1 MKLPLAGGFAFLC
14 SLFAA
19 SPLPAQRGGGG
30 EPVVVEWGAHTTL
43 SITDSLRFGI
53 VGGPRLAL
61 RALGGTRGAISV
73 GAGVLGDSAS
83 ARAEAAVEYQ
93 LAPRAAGRVG
103 VYFGGGLAGV
113 VGAGRGGY
121 LLLYVGLE
129 SSPGLRGGWAIEG
142 GLGGGFRIRGA
153 YHWRRFPR
161 GWQPR

>member
-1 MKLPLAGGFAFLC
+1 MRHRHALALALPLALVPIRLAG
-14 SLFAA
+14 
-19 SPLPAQRGGGG
+19 QT
-30 EPVVVEWGAHTTL
+30 PVVVEWGLHGTL
-43 SITDSLRFGI
+43 TIVDSLRLGF
-53 VGGPRLAL
+53 VAGPRLAL
-61 RALGGTRGAISV
+61 LTPGGTRGAVSF
-73 GAGVLGDSAS
+73 GAGVRGDSAS

-93 LAPRAAGRVG
+93 LSSRRAGRMG

-129 SSPGLRGGWAIEG
+129 QSPGLPGGWAIEA

-161 GWQPR
+161 GWRPQR